1 MSKKKKSGSKI
12 ATKGGVYSLI
22 IIAIVLAIIVMLNVL
37 SDKIPTNLTKFDIS
51 AQKLYS
57 VTSNTKAVVLNLH
70 QNVTIYW
77 IVQANEEDS
86 VIENLLSRYNDLS
99 DHITLEK
106 INPDIRPTFV
116 ANYTDETVQNNSIV
130 VESGN
135 RYRYIPYS
143 DIYVTKT
150 TTNYYTT
157 TSETFFDGEGA
168 ITSAIDYVVTTDLP
182 VLYVLQG
189 HGEKEIDA
197 DFAEAIQKGNIETV
211 TFSLLN
217 VTEIP
222 EEADAVLINAP
233 QSDISEKELEI
244 LRDYLTE
251 KGKLLVF
258 SGPTEDGT
266 ELTNLNALLKDYD
279 VIVEPGIVVEADSSH
294 YMANQYGVSPVWL
307 MPIIQDTEITAS
319 QIKNN
324 YYVIVPIAS
333 GVKLGPT
340 ANTEDVITL
349 LSTSDIAY
357 AKAAGYKMKSYEKEE
372 GDADGPFALAL
383 LIKNYHGG
391 QIAWFA
397 SSDMVSGEQGTYA
410 NTLSSGANM
419 DLAMSALNKL
429 IGERD
434 AIAIPS
440 KSMKIGQLTISED
453 AKTTLK
459 VVMLGVFPLVIFGIG
474 IVVLLWRRRMQN
486 EKV

>member
-1 MSKKKKSGSKI
+1 MSKKKSGSKI
-12 ATKGGVYSLI
+12 ATIGGVYSLI
-22 IIAIVLAIIVMLNVL
+22 ITVIVLAILIVVNVL
-37 SDKIPTNLTKFDIS
+37 FKKIPSNATRYDMS
-51 AQKLYS
+51 ASKLYS
-57 VTSNTKAVVLNLH
+57 VTSNTKAVVNTLK
-70 QNVTIYW
+70 QNITIYW
-77 IVQANEEDS
+77 IVQAEKEDTI
-86 VIENLLSRYNDLS
+86 IENLLNRYDDLS
-99 DHITLEK
+99 ELITVQK
-106 INPDIRPTFV
+106 INPDVYPTFM
-116 ANYTDETVQNNSIV
+116 ANYTDEQVSNNSIV
-130 VESGN
+130 VESGS
-135 RYRYIPYS
+135 RFRYIPYE
-143 DIYVTKT
+143 DIYITKVTNSYYGT
-150 TTNYYTT
+150 TEK
-157 TSETFFDGEGA
+157 SFDGEGA
-168 ITSAIDYVVTTDLP
+168 VTSAIDFVVTDDLP
-182 VLYVLQG
+182 VLYILQG
-189 HGEKEIDA
+189 HGEKAIEGEFLDA
-197 DFAEAIQKGNIETV
+197 LKKSNIETR

-217 VTEIP
+217 LTEVP
-222 EEADAVLINAP
+222 KEADAVLIYGP
-233 QSDISEKELEI
+233 ESDITESELEV
-244 LRDYLTE
+244 LRDYIYE
-251 KGKLLVF
+251 NGKLLVF

-307 MPIIQDTEITAS
+307 MPIVQDTEITAS

-391 QIAWFA
+391 RIAWFA
-397 SSDMVSGEQGTYA
+397 SSNMVSGEQGTYA

-419 DLAMSALNKL
+419 DLAMSALNNL
-429 IGERD
+429 IGERE

-440 KSMKIGQLTISED
+440 KSMKTGQLTISED

-459 VVMLGVFPLVIFGIG
+459 VVMLGVFPLVLFGIG
-474 IVVLLWRRRMQN
+474 IVVLLWRRRMQH